1 MCLRH
6 NPIHKN
12 GSGFPEIMKTMKKGQ
27 LSGQLSKAG
36 QENMIRQ
43 HYKLVGSHSAVKTCG
58 WTRSVLRGRGG
69 CYKLK
74 FYGIRSHQCM
84 QMTTSISCANRCTF
98 CWRDY
103 KAPVSKTWDWKMDDP
118 DFILEESRK
127 AHNSLLIGF
136 RGNDQSPK
144 NILEEAQ
151 TVRHVAL
158 SLTGEPITYPKINEL
173 IRKFHGERIS
183 TFLVTNAQ
191 YPDEIRKL
199 EPVTQLYLSIDAPDK
214 DILREVDRP
223 LFSDYW
229 ERMQASLD
237 AMAEKEGRTCIRLT
251 IIKGINDVKPEKY
264 AELIGRGN
272 PDFVE
277 VKAYM
282 FIGASMER
290 LEKKNMPD
298 HQEVKDFAERIL
310 PHLSDYEFV
319 SEHVPSRVVLLAKKS
334 YRKKTWIDFD
344 GFFRAFDRRMDNKT
358 GKGPSSAP
366 QEKEKRVKKK
376 VNVSS

>member
-1 MCLRH
+1 
-6 NPIHKN
+6 
-12 GSGFPEIMKTMKKGQ
+12 MKTMKKGQ